1 MKPAQA
7 PKTKTHEALMNNQ
20 TVYTIIPGAALQFID
35 YEVDLGKPL
44 GKHTIAAAKKP
55 FHVKMPDVQGR
66 RTVLAPLEAMPD
78 ATGDFRE
85 RTNPAN
91 ILPLHYT
98 CEYQTAFKVFAGQ
111 WIPFPIF
118 AHQSVNLDQTPLF
131 SFGPTDWCRAWVTAP
146 AEEGGL
152 LWKLTLVFDP
162 QVEQPKG
169 DRDGTG
175 GLSAA
180 YHALSP
186 KDVEG
191 ASSFSLAW
199 HEKDNAWFVDGL
211 EWVKKGIREIW
222 DARRKKGTANLKR
235 MSQMTEY
242 FPEYALDD
250 DGRAPRT
257 EYLALYET
265 LLEGIHLSGAM
276 GPPVRVINP
285 GSEKPTDTTL
295 VIDVGNSRITGVIVE
310 TAPMGQTRLTDC
322 YPLQIRDLTEPSRT
336 YSEPLD
342 TSVEFMEPWFGPQ
355 DWSFAKDSRGHKLS
369 FRWPSTVRVGAEA
382 ARLSAAAKEE
392 LGPTGM
398 SSPKRYLW
406 DTRKRL
412 LQWYFN
418 NSCDYH
424 NRGQEHPA
432 VNYGAFVLNINS
444 AGIPLTVF
452 KDPAREDRP
461 DLRKIMLPQ
470 AIQQYLERGDTI
482 GAFRGLYSRSSLM
495 MFLIAE
501 LVSQALSCINAPG
514 VRDTRENPNRARR
527 LKQIILTVPTA
538 MPLAEQ
544 NIFKTWARLAVEA
557 VWVSMGWWKDCYSRP
572 GTDDF
577 RASPTVRCEWYEA
590 TCTQM
595 VWLYN
600 EINKKFHNN
609 ASELFRLLGQKRKG
623 LPGRPPDEEGDSLRV
638 ASIDMGGGTTD
649 LSIITYTIQNPGVAT
664 PHLLP
669 FQDFRDGFNVA
680 GDDIMREIIVC
691 EFMRALVS
699 ACEANRVRDAK
710 DLINNLFADSVTMGV
725 QESGRQQKQLRSQFV
740 AHVAVPIALRILKL
754 YEDCG
759 QSGEMGPREI
769 SVRECLG
776 LPPEGRA
783 PERLANILKYV
794 ETAVAEGGWFGF
806 SLLDFTFKIDLRQ
819 VDRNVGFVV
828 EQILV
833 DMGEIIRY
841 YDCDA
846 LILTGRPSRWPAV
859 MRAPYERNFL
869 PVDRIV
875 HMHKYR
881 VDSEYPFVTHGRIE
895 DPKTSV
901 VVGAIICSLA
911 ERALNGITI
920 DTDNFLPQPINRYMG
935 MLDAKGKL
943 DRGDQN
949 VWFTNLDVHTGKEIS
964 KERTVQFTANTAVG
978 FRQLSCDRWTTTRL
992 YSMEFRDSD
1001 AQEAS
1006 VGRLPYNVTLQF
1018 DMAEAE
1024 DPEDRPR
1031 NQAARTL
1038 IRTEGTL
1045 RVVQVTDKLNNDLPP
1060 GTVVVRL
1067 QTLRND
1073 SGYWLDTGDLTRI

>member
-1 MKPAQA
+1 MKS
-7 PKTKTHEALMNNQ
+7 K

-35 YEVDLGKPL
+35 YEVDLGQAL
-44 GKHTIAAAKKP
+44 GKHPIASTRKP
-55 FHVKMPDVQGR
+55 FHVKMPDGPGR
-66 RTVLAPLEAMPD
+66 RTVLAPLEPCD
-78 ATGDFRE
+78 DGSGEFQDRVRRE
-85 RTNPAN
+85 
-91 ILPLHYT
+91 ILEVHYT
-98 CEYQTAFKVFAGQ
+98 CEFQTAFRVFSGQ
-111 WIPFPIF
+111 WIPFPVF
-118 AHQSVNLDQTPLF
+118 AHQSQNPDMTPLF
-131 SFGPTDWCRAWVTAP
+131 SYGPTDWCRAWISP
-146 AEEGGL
+146 PDREGGHV
-152 LWKLTLVFDP
+152 WKLTLVFDP
-162 QVEQPKG
+162 QVEQPKAG
-169 DRDGTG
+169 GEGG
-175 GLSAA
+175 GLSAV

-186 KDVEG
+186 RDVEG
-191 ASSFSLAW
+191 ASAFSLAW
-199 HEKDNAWFVDGL
+199 HERDNAWFVDGL
-211 EWVKKGIREIW
+211 EWVKKGIRELW
-222 DARRKKGTANLKR
+222 DAYRKRSGGRRL
-235 MSQMTEY
+235 SSLTEW
-242 FPEYALDD
+242 FPLYAYDD
-250 DGRAPRT
+250 DGRTART
-257 EYLALYET
+257 EYMALYET
-265 LLEGIHLSGAM
+265 LLEGVHLAGAM
-276 GPPVRVINP
+276 GPPIRVINA
-285 GSEKPTDTTL
+285 GAEKPTDATL

-310 TAPMGQTRLTDC
+310 TSPLGPTKLTDC

-369 FRWPSTVRVGAEA
+369 FRWPSTVRVGPEA
-382 ARLSAAAKEE
+382 GRLAAAAKEE

-452 KDPAREDRP
+452 RDPVREDRP
-461 DLRKIMLPQ
+461 DLKKTHLPGP
-470 AIQQYLERGDTI
+470 IKQYLESGDTI

-495 MFLIAE
+495 MFLLAE
-501 LVSQALSCINAPG
+501 LVAQALSCINAPG

-527 LKQIILTVPTA
+527 LKAIILTVPTA

-557 VWVSMGWWKDCYSRP
+557 VWVSMGWWKEFYSRP
-572 GTDDF
+572 GLDDF

-600 EINKKFHNN
+600 EIHKKFHNN
-609 ASELFRLLGQKRKG
+609 GQELFRLLGKRRAG
-623 LPGRPPDEEGDSLRV
+623 IPGQQGEVDSLRL
-638 ASIDMGGGTTD
+638 ASIDIGGGTTD
-649 LSIITYTIQNPGVAT
+649 LSIITYTILNPGVAT
-664 PHLLP
+664 PHILP

-680 GDDIMREIIVC
+680 GDDIMREIIRL
-691 EFMRALVS
+691 EF
-699 ACEANRVRDAK
+699 VRHLGDAAREHGVQ
-710 DLINNLFADSVTMGV
+710 DAGNLLERLFTDTVTMGV

-740 AHVAVPIALRILKL
+740 AHVAVPVALRILKL
-754 YEDCG
+754 YEECG
-759 QSGEMGPREI
+759 ETGDFSDREV
-769 SVRECLG
+769 SLRDCLG
-776 LPPEGRA
+776 VPEGPA
-783 PERLANILKYV
+783 PDRLASILDY
-794 ETAVAEGGWFGF
+794 AEAPLREAGWRDF
-806 SLLDFTFKIDLRQ
+806 SLLDFSFRVSLRA
-819 VDRNVGFVV
+819 VDRSVGFVI
-828 EQILV
+828 EQILI
-833 DMGEIIRY
+833 DLGEVIRY
-841 YDCDA
+841 FDCDA
-846 LILTGRPSRWPAV
+846 LILTGRPSRWPAI
-859 MRAPYERNFL
+859 MRVPYERTFL

-881 VDSEYPFVTHGRIE
+881 VDSEYPFVSHGRIE

-943 DRGDQN
+943 DRGGQN
-949 VWFTNLDVHTGKEIS
+949 VWFTNLDVHTGKEVS
-964 KERTVQFTANTAVG
+964 QERVVKFNANTAVG
-978 FRQLSCDRWTTTRL
+978 FRQLSCERWTTTRL
-992 YSMEFRDSD
+992 YSLEFRDGD

-1006 VGRLPYNVTLQF
+1006 IGRLPYDVTLQF

-1031 NQAARTL
+1031 HQVSRILT
-1038 IRTEGTL
+1038 RTEGIL
-1045 RVVQVTDKLNNDLPP
+1045 NVDQVTDKSGQVLAP

>member
-1 MKPAQA
+1 MS
-7 PKTKTHEALMNNQ
+7 NQ
-20 TVYTIIPGAALQFID
+20 KVYTIIPGGALQFID
-35 YEVDLGKPL
+35 YTVDLGRPL
-44 GKHTIAAAKKP
+44 GKHTIATTKKP
-55 FHVKMPDVQGR
+55 FHVKMSDGQER
-66 RTVLAPLEAMPD
+66 KTVLAPLEPSPEIS
-78 ATGDFRE
+78 GEFRE
-85 RTNPAN
+85 RTRPDN
-91 ILPLHYT
+91 ILPVHYT
-98 CEYQTAFKVFAGQ
+98 CDYLSAFDLFSGQ
-111 WIPFPIF
+111 WIPFPMF
-118 AHQSVNLDQTPLF
+118 AHQAMNADQTPLF
-131 SFGPTDWCRAWVTAP
+131 SGGPTDWCRAWISP
-146 AEEGGL
+146 PDEPESL
-152 LWKLTLVFDP
+152 MWKLTLVFDP
-162 QVEQPKG
+162 QVEHPKA
-169 DRDGTG
+169 GTDVQG
-175 GLSAA
+175 GQAAA

-186 KDVEG
+186 RDVEG

-211 EWVKKGIREIW
+211 EWVKKGVREIW
-222 DARRKKGTANLKR
+222 DSSRKRFKR
-235 MSQMTEY
+235 LSKLDEG
-242 FPEYALDD
+242 FPTYAFED
-250 DGRAPRT
+250 DGRTPRT
-257 EYLALYET
+257 EYMALYET

-285 GSEKPTDTTL
+285 ASEKPTDAAL

-310 TAPMGQTRLTDC
+310 SSPLGGTRLTDC

-355 DWSFAKDSRGHKLS
+355 DWSFAKDSRGHKQS
-369 FRWPSTVRVGAEA
+369 FRWPSTVRVGLEA
-382 ARLSAAAKEE
+382 SRLAAASREE
-392 LGPTGM
+392 MGPTGM

-406 DTRKRL
+406 DTRKREV
-412 LQWYFN
+412 QWYFN

-432 VNYGAFVLNINS
+432 VNYGAFVLNVNS
-444 AGIPLTVF
+444 SGIPLTVF

-461 DLRKIMLPQ
+461 DLRRVSLPGP
-470 AIQQYLERGDTI
+470 IQQYLERGDNI
-482 GAFRGLYSRSSLM
+482 GAFKGSYSRSSLM

-501 LVSQALSCINAPG
+501 LVAQALSTINAPG

-557 VWVSMGWWKDCYSRP
+557 VWTSMGWWKDFYSKP
-572 GTDDF
+572 GPSDDF

-609 ASELFRLLGQKRKG
+609 ASELFRLLGQKRRSSG
-623 LPGRPPDEEGDSLRV
+623 APAGAPPADSLRM

-649 LSIITYTIQNPGVAT
+649 LSIITYTIQNPGSAT

-680 GDDIMREIIVC
+680 GDDIMREIIIS
-691 EFMRALVS
+691 EFIPALVS
-699 ACEANRVRDAK
+699 SAMKKKVRDPQSIF
-710 DLINNLFADSVTMGV
+710 DRLFTDTVTSSV
-725 QESGRQQKQLRSQFV
+725 QESSREQKQIRSQFV
-740 AHVAVPIALRILKL
+740 THVAVPVALKILKH

-759 QSGEMGPREI
+759 QTGELGPREI

-776 LPPEGRA
+776 VA
-783 PERLANILKYV
+783 PGAKAPDRLSNILKYV
-794 ETAVAEGGWFGF
+794 ENALSEGGWFGF
-806 SLLDFTFKIDLRQ
+806 SLLDFSFTVDLRR

-828 EQILV
+828 EQILI

-841 YDCDA
+841 FDCDV
-846 LILTGRPSRWPAV
+846 LIMTGRPSRWPAV
-859 MRAPYERNFL
+859 MRAPYERIFL

-911 ERALNGITI
+911 EMALNGLTI

-943 DRGDQN
+943 NQGDQN
-949 VWFTNLDVHTGKEIS
+949 VWFTNLDVHRGKEVS
-964 KERTVQFTANTAVG
+964 EERTVQFTANTAVG

-992 YSMEFRDSD
+992 YSLEFRDSD
-1001 AQEAS
+1001 VQKLS
-1006 VGRLPYNVTLQF
+1006 VGKLPYFVTLQF

-1024 DPEDRPR
+1024 DPDDRPR
-1031 NQAARTL
+1031 NQTARNLT
-1038 IRTEGTL
+1038 RTEGSL
-1045 RVVQVTDKLNNDLPP
+1045 KVIQVTDKLGNDLAP

>member
-1 MKPAQA
+1 MS
-7 PKTKTHEALMNNQ
+7 NQ
-20 TVYTIIPGAALQFID
+20 KVFTVVPGGALQFID
-35 YEVDLGKPL
+35 YEVDLGRPL
-44 GKHTIAAAKKP
+44 GKHTIATTKKP
-55 FHVKMPDVQGR
+55 FHVKMSEGQER
-66 RTVLAPLEAMPD
+66 KTVLAPLEPNPD
-78 ATGDFRE
+78 VAGEYRE
-85 RTNPAN
+85 RTRPDN
-91 ILPLHYT
+91 ILPVHYN
-98 CEYQTAFKVFAGQ
+98 CEYLSAFQLFAGQ
-111 WIPFPIF
+111 WLPFPMF
-118 AHQSVNLDQTPLF
+118 AHQAMNADQTPLF
-131 SFGPTDWCRAWVTAP
+131 SGGPTDWCRAWVTAP
-146 AEEGGL
+146 DDPDSLA
-152 LWKLTLVFDP
+152 WKLTLVFDP
-162 QVEQPKG
+162 QVESPKAG
-169 DRDGTG
+169 PDSMG
-175 GLSAA
+175 GQSAA

-186 KDVEG
+186 RDVEG

-199 HEKDNAWFVDGL
+199 HERDNAWFVDGL
-211 EWVKKGIREIW
+211 EWVKKGVREIW
-222 DARRKKGTANLKR
+222 DAARKRFKR
-235 MSQMTEY
+235 LSKLDEA
-242 FPEYALDD
+242 FPNYAFED
-250 DGRAPRT
+250 DGRTPRT
-257 EYLALYET
+257 EYMALYET

-285 GSEKPTDTTL
+285 ASEKPTDATL

-310 TAPMGQTRLTDC
+310 TSPLGGTRLTDC

-355 DWSFAKDSRGHKLS
+355 DWSFAKDSRGHKQS
-369 FRWPSTVRVGAEA
+369 FRWPSTVRVGLEASRLAAA
-382 ARLSAAAKEE
+382 AREE
-392 LGPTGM
+392 MGPTGM

-406 DTRKRL
+406 DTRKRQV
-412 LQWYFN
+412 QWYFN

-432 VNYGAFVLNINS
+432 VNYGAFVLNVNS
-444 AGIPLTVF
+444 SGIPLTVF
-452 KDPAREDRP
+452 KEPAREDRP
-461 DLRKIMLPQ
+461 DLKRVALPGP
-470 AIQQYLERGDTI
+470 ISQYVERGDNI
-482 GAFRGLYSRSSLM
+482 GAFKASYSRSSLM

-501 LVSQALSCINAPG
+501 LVAQALSTINAPG

-557 VWVSMGWWKDCYSRP
+557 VWTSMGWWKDFYSRP
-572 GTDDF
+572 ASEDF

-609 ASELFRLLGQKRKG
+609 ASELFRLLGQKRRSSAAAAG
-623 LPGRPPDEEGDSLRV
+623 APPEESLRI

-649 LSIITYTIQNPGVAT
+649 LSIITYTIQNPGSAT

-680 GDDIMREIIVC
+680 GDDIMREVIIN
-691 EFMRALVS
+691 EFVPALTL
-699 ACEANRVRDAK
+699 AAQRQQVRDPK
-710 DLINNLFADSVTMGV
+710 SIFDRLFTDTVTSSV
-725 QESGRQQKQLRSQFV
+725 QESSREQKQIRSQFV
-740 AHVAVPIALRILKL
+740 AHVAVPVALRILKL

-759 QSGEMGPREI
+759 QFGELGPREV

-776 LPPEGRA
+776 VPEGAKA

-794 ETAVAEGGWFGF
+794 ETALSDGGWFGF
-806 SLLDFTFKIDLRQ
+806 SLLDFSFTVDLRR

-833 DMGEIIRY
+833 DMGEIVRY
-841 YDCDA
+841 YDCDV
-846 LILTGRPSRWPAV
+846 LIMTGRPSRWPAV
-859 MRAPYERNFL
+859 MRAPYERTFL
-869 PVDRIV
+869 PVDRVV

-911 ERALNGITI
+911 ERALNGLTI

-935 MLDAKGKL
+935 MLDAAGKL
-943 DRGDQN
+943 HKGEQN
-949 VWFTNLDVHTGKEIS
+949 VWFTNLDVHKGTEVS
-964 KERTVQFTANTAVG
+964 SERTVQFTANAAVG
-978 FRQLSCDRWTTTRL
+978 FRQLSCERWTTTRL
-992 YSMEFRDSD
+992 YSMEFRDSA
-1001 AQEAS
+1001 AQEQS
-1006 VGRLPYNVTLQF
+1006 VGKLPYSVKLQF
-1018 DMAEAE
+1018 EMVEAE
-1024 DPEDRPR
+1024 DPEERPR
-1031 NQAARTL
+1031 NQANRNLT
-1038 IRTEGTL
+1038 RTEGTL
-1045 RVVQVTDKLNNDLPP
+1045 RVVEVADKFDNAAF
-1060 GTVVVRL
+1060 GSVVVRL

>member
-1 MKPAQA
+1 
-7 PKTKTHEALMNNQ
+7 MNNQ
-20 TVYTIIPGAALQFID
+20 TVYTVIPGAALQFID
-35 YEVDLGKPL
+35 YVVDLGKPL
-44 GKHTIAAAKKP
+44 GKHTIASSKKP
-55 FHVKMPDVQGR
+55 FHVKMPDAQGR
-66 RTVLAPLEAMPD
+66 RTVLAPLEPMPD
-78 ATGDFRE
+78 GLGDFRE
-85 RTNPAN
+85 RTRPEN
-91 ILPLHYT
+91 ILPVHYT
-98 CEYQTAFKVFAGQ
+98 CEYQTAFKVFRGQ
-111 WIPFPIF
+111 WIPFPMF
-118 AHQSVNLDQTPLF
+118 AHQSMNADQTPLF
-131 SFGPTDWCRAWVTAP
+131 SGGPTDWCRAWLTP
-146 AEEGGL
+146 PDEEGSL
-152 LWKLTLVFDP
+152 MWKLTLVFDP

-169 DRDGTG
+169 DRDGA
-175 GLSAA
+175 SQSSA

-186 KDVEG
+186 RDVEG

-211 EWVKKGIREIW
+211 EWVKKGVREIW
-222 DARRKKGTANLKR
+222 DAFRKKGELKR
-235 MSQMTEY
+235 LSGATEY
-242 FPEYALDD
+242 FPDYAYEE
-250 DGRAPRT
+250 DGRTPRT
-257 EYLALYET
+257 EYMALYET
-265 LLEGIHLSGAM
+265 LLEGVHLSGAM

-285 GSEKPTDTTL
+285 ASEKPTDATL

-310 TAPMGQTRLTDC
+310 TSPMGGTRLTDC

-369 FRWPSTVRVGAEA
+369 FRWPSTVRVGPEA
-382 ARLSAAAKEE
+382 GRLAAAAKEE

-418 NSCDYH
+418 NSYDYH

-452 KDPAREDRP
+452 KDPAKEDRA
-461 DLRKIMLPQ
+461 DLRKTALPGP
-470 AIQQYLERGDTI
+470 ILQYLERGDTI

-501 LVSQALSCINAPG
+501 LVAQALSTINAPG

-538 MPLAEQ
+538 MPLGEQ

-557 VWVSMGWWKDCYSRP
+557 VWVSMGWWKEFYSRP
-572 GTDDF
+572 GADDF

-609 ASELFRLLGQKRKG
+609 AQELFQLLGQKRPN
-623 LPGRPPDEEGDSLRV
+623 LAGREGAGPEDSLRI

-680 GDDIMREIIVC
+680 GDDIMREIIIN
-691 EFMRALVS
+691 EFVPALV
-699 ACEANRVRDAK
+699 AAAEAEKVRDPK
-710 DLINNLFADSVTMGV
+710 HIMDRLFTDTVTMGV

-740 AHVAVPIALRILKL
+740 AHVAVPVALRILKL
-754 YEDCG
+754 YEECG
-759 QSGEMGPREI
+759 QAGDLGPREV
-769 SVRECLG
+769 SLRDCLG
-776 LPPEGRA
+776 VPEGK
-783 PERLANILKYV
+783 PPDRLANILRYV
-794 ETAVAEGGWFGF
+794 EGAVADGGWFGF
-806 SLLDFTFKIDLRQ
+806 SLLDFSFNVDLRK

-841 YDCDA
+841 YDCDV

-859 MRAPYERNFL
+859 MRAPYERTFL

-875 HMHKYR
+875 HMHMYR

-943 DRGDQN
+943 DKGEQN
-949 VWFTNLDVHTGKEIS
+949 VWFTNLDVHTGKEVS

-992 YSMEFRDSD
+992 YSLEFRDSD

-1024 DPEDRPR
+1024 DPDERPR
-1031 NQAARTL
+1031 NQVSRNLT
-1038 IRTEGTL
+1038 RTEGTL
-1045 RVVQVTDKLNNDLPP
+1045 KVVQVTDKLGQDLAP
-1060 GTVVVRL
+1060 GTVTVRL